1 MSPRG
6 VRSGSFK
13 LIWVLV
19 AAILAAG
26 LSGPL
31 LLTEI
36 PPVLDYPNHL
46 ARAYLLAFGP
56 GDPMLSRI
64 YVPHWAIIPNL
75 LLDLLLPPLLQ
86 SLPVHVAGR
95 LALATSLFMPIVGLL
110 VYNRVLFGRLTLWP
124 LASALVAF
132 NGAFL
137 LGFMNFLFSV
147 GGAFLT
153 AAVWVRWRERA
164 PAVTVLATAIG
175 AVAVF
180 FCHLVGLSLLLAL
193 IAAYELDRPLG
204 SGRDDRKRL
213 AARMLAAGVVFV
225 PPLVLYSLS
234 PTAKAAGP
242 TLWLPIMSK
251 PLLIMAP
258 LMNYDFILDACN
270 ACFVI
275 ACICFAVGQ
284 RWLFVPRSGV
294 IAIGLLLT
302 AYLAAPFRLMGGA
315 FFDYRFAI
323 ILGYL
328 VFATSR
334 ESQGLPAGAAAGL
347 FGSML
352 MLFCVR
358 LATLA
363 GVWQS
368 QATEVAEMQAALSI
382 VPPGS
387 RVLIATVTTKDAPT
401 YWHSV
406 PRVRSIDGLYVANV
420 HLPVLLLVQRRAMPQ
435 TLFSDPS
442 QQPIAVLPA
451 YRDST
456 GSQAAWGVPSY
467 SLLENGANDPEV
479 LRMHPYLADWPSKF
493 DFVVVVNAGGMAD
506 RPNFLAGRLALERS
520 TEVAAVFRVRLPP

>member
-1 MSPRG
+1 MSPCG
-6 VRSGSFK
+6 GGSGSFK
-13 LIWVLV
+13 LGWVLV
-19 AAILAAG
+19 AVILAAA

-56 GDPMLSRI
+56 GDPVLSRI

-75 LLDLLLPPLLQ
+75 ALDLLLPPLLQ
-86 SLPVHVAGR
+86 SLHLHVAGR

-147 GGAFLT
+147 GAAFLT

-164 PAVTVLATAIG
+164 PAATVLATAIG

-193 IAAYELDRPLG
+193 IAGYELDRPLG
-204 SGRDDRKRL
+204 SGRDDRKRF

-225 PPLVLYSLS
+225 PPFVLYGLS

-242 TLWLPIMSK
+242 TLWLPIVSK

-258 LMNYDFILDACN
+258 LMNYDFILDVCST
-270 ACFVI
+270 CFVI

-284 RWLFVPRSGV
+284 RLLFMPRSGM

-315 FFDYRFAI
+315 FFDYRFVI

-328 VFATSR
+328 VFATLR
-334 ESQGLPAGAAAGL
+334 ENQGLPVGAAGL

-358 LATLA
+358 LVVLA

-368 QATEVAEMQAALSI
+368 QTAEVAEMQTALSI

-387 RVLIATVTTKDAPT
+387 RILIATVTTKDAPT

-456 GSQAAWGVPSY
+456 DSQAAWGVPSY
-467 SLLENGANDPEV
+467 SLLENGANDPDV

-493 DFVVVVNAGGMAD
+493 DFVVVVNAGGVAD
-506 RPNFLAGRLALERS
+506 RANFLPGRLALERS
-520 TEVAAVFRVRLPP
+520 TEVVAVFRVRLPP